1 MYDGDGDDADDG
13 VIQCDVEMEF
23 EGPNDATM
31 NKWAADVL
39 RRLADS
45 IERNEFYGQDGHH
58 PLLDNVGK
66 KVGEVYIAYDASWA
80 SDRSD
85 RDGRAASA
93 MVT

>member
-1 MYDGDGDDADDG
+1 MYDGDGDGDDDRDDADDG
-13 VIQCDVEMEF
+13 VIPHLKCDVEMEF

-66 KVGEVYIAYDASWA
+66 KVGEVYIAYD
-80 SDRSD
+80 
-85 RDGRAASA
+85 GELG
-93 MVT
+93 V